1 MPVTFSRQ
9 LLRRSILRV
18 QTWLRREQ
26 GRLTRVA
33 AAEPYKAHVL
43 TAPQMAAL
51 GASLARQHRL
61 AKHQRPDA
69 LLARLSANARVLQE
83 VHAALA
89 ATVVAG
95 KTVTPAGEWLLDN
108 YYLIEEEI
116 RLARRL
122 MPLGYSRALPQLE
135 GGPSAG
141 LPRVYDLALQVIAH
155 SDSAID
161 LLSLS
166 GFIAAYQ
173 RTAPLK
179 LGELW
184 AIPIMLRLALIEN
197 LRRIGAR
204 IAEANAD
211 RRLANRWADAMQ
223 EAAKN
228 EPADLILLV
237 ADMARSGVPMTSA
250 FVAEFARRLQANP
263 AVLGLPLTW
272 VEQHLSSSNQSI
284 DELVQMEIANQ
295 AAAQLTVSNSITSLR
310 LLDKHDWTEFVE
322 ALSLVEQELYEDP
335 AEIYAS
341 MDFATRD
348 AYRHVVERLA
358 RMGTHSEQEVARAA
372 VELAREAAASD
383 TQDADPRHKHVG
395 YYLLDRRGLAR
406 LERVLEVRRP
416 WLQRLRGFFARG
428 PLALYLGSIALSS
441 VGVALVLFA
450 VGDFATTPLAVQIAL
465 GVLCLIAAS
474 QFAVALVNF
483 AVTVVVAPKRLP
495 RMDFSSGIPLQQR
508 TLVVVPTMLD
518 SAAGLDSLLEALEV
532 RFLGNRDPALHFAL
546 LTDFRDAPSEHMPG
560 DEQLLELARER
571 IEEIN
576 ARYAAETSGGS
587 ASDIFLLL
595 HRPRLWNPQEGAWMG
610 RERKRGKQI
619 GRASCRERV

>member
-310 LLDKHDWTEFVE
+310 LLDKHDLTEFVE

-416 WLQRLRGFFARG
+416 WLQRLRGFFA
-428 PLALYLGSIALSS
+428 
-441 VGVALVLFA
+441 
-450 VGDFATTPLAVQIAL
+450 
-465 GVLCLIAAS
+465 
-474 QFAVALVNF
+474 
-483 AVTVVVAPKRLP
+483 
-495 RMDFSSGIPLQQR
+495 
-508 TLVVVPTMLD
+508 
-518 SAAGLDSLLEALEV
+518 
-532 RFLGNRDPALHFAL
+532 
-546 LTDFRDAPSEHMPG
+546 
-560 DEQLLELARER
+560 
-571 IEEIN
+571 
-576 ARYAAETSGGS
+576 
-587 ASDIFLLL
+587 
-595 HRPRLWNPQEGAWMG
+595 
-610 RERKRGKQI
+610 
-619 GRASCRERV
+619 